1 MSGLVRVLETGQ
13 RDQFAQVFDY
23 RIFQEFP
30 SQFIPFLP
38 QLKEW
43 LPLEVLPR
51 EKIGLAMPTLGR
63 SAAIQKSLGN
73 SGWSIQWRW
82 PEMQYS
88 EVCLIKLTRS
98 VPPATSHPDS
108 LQRVEH
114 TQSVTRKSY
123 DGGGGRV
130 SVRPLKVTADWR
142 NCCVSVWAC
151 IEICGE
157 TFYSEP
163 LILGRLT

>member
-1 MSGLVRVLETGQ
+1 
-13 RDQFAQVFDY
+13 
-23 RIFQEFP
+23 
-30 SQFIPFLP
+30 
-38 QLKEW
+38 
-43 LPLEVLPR
+43 
-51 EKIGLAMPTLGR
+51 
-63 SAAIQKSLGN
+63 
-73 SGWSIQWRW
+73 
-82 PEMQYS
+82 MQYS

-98 VPPATSHPDS
+98 VPAATSHPDS

-130 SVRPLKVTADWR
+130 SVRPLKVTADWM

>member
-1 MSGLVRVLETGQ
+1 
-13 RDQFAQVFDY
+13 
-23 RIFQEFP
+23 
-30 SQFIPFLP
+30 
-38 QLKEW
+38 
-43 LPLEVLPR
+43 
-51 EKIGLAMPTLGR
+51 
-63 SAAIQKSLGN
+63 
-73 SGWSIQWRW
+73 
-82 PEMQYS
+82 MQYS

-98 VPPATSHPDS
+98 VPPATSHPYS